1 MIRPGAFR
9 CIKVVIYWVGNY
21 SSTLSIL
28 IPSVLFFANIHIT
41 PLIISPFFANFVNS

>member
-1 MIRPGAFR
+1 MLRPGAFR